1 MFEAIKAYHADKHLQ
16 QLAAGLAQDGA
27 SALAE
32 EQGRTWDVLMRILDQ
47 LATVLPEKP
56 MALKDYCALY
66 ALVTHTED
74 LGEIPMGLDNVQV
87 GQADRMRFNNP
98 RALFILGANEG
109 EFPQRS
115 PVAACSATMSASN
128 WRRMILSCIPLAKF

>member
-1 MFEAIKAYHADKHLQ
+1 
-16 QLAAGLAQDGA
+16 
-27 SALAE
+27 
-32 EQGRTWDVLMRILDQ
+32 
-47 LATVLPEKP
+47 

-109 EFPQRS
+109 EFPQTVTS
-115 PVAACSATMSASN
+115 GGLLSDNEQQATGGA
-128 WRRMILSCIPLAKF
+128 